1 MNQEFLRPRLV
12 GRRFDEHTLPLD
24 ILKDFSAL
32 EEMLIE
38 VAKRQYLAA
47 HPDRQRT
54 PKGFTKGLELHLT
67 AVEEGS
73 AIPVI
78 ALAFATLFPS
88 ADAEYFDQAKD
99 QIVEAIAAAKSLKG
113 MGAN

>member
-1 MNQEFLRPRLV
+1 MNQDFLRSRLV

-38 VAKRQYLAA
+38 VAKRKYLAA

-67 AVEEGS
+67 AVEEG
-73 AIPVI
+73 I
-78 ALAFATLFPS
+78 A
-88 ADAEYFDQAKD
+88 
-99 QIVEAIAAAKSLKG
+99 
-113 MGAN
+113 